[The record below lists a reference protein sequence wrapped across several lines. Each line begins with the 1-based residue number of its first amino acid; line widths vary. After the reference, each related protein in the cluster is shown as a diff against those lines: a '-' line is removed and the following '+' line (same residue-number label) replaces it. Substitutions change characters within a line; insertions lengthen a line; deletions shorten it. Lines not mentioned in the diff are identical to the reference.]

1 MDPGSSHQGSCSR
14 PNSGPFRVAYIA
26 RLLVLLLLVVRH
38 TLARRIIFYSK
49 VTFNG
54 RLVIAARVTI
64 KIPKILIRAC
74 DRLPSLPIC
83 VSSAPLRGVAGCGTS
98 DGRCSGVF
106 PFVGLFGVEVGPF
119 GPVGLFCVDMASS
132 VR

>member
-74 DRLPSLPIC
+74 DRAALFAHLRFLG
-83 VSSAPLRGVAGCGTS
+83 AFTGRGRLWHFGWTLLRGV
-98 DGRCSGVF
+98 
-106 PFVGLFGVEVGPF
+106 PFRWV
-119 GPVGLFCVDMASS
+119 
-132 VR
+132 VRS